1 MGQRTV
7 TTARQRRLGTELRK
21 MRERAGL
28 NAAQASEAMGL
39 SRTRVSNIE
48 TGRLGMSEDRLRT
61 LANIYSCTEE
71 AYIDALV
78 AMAQERLKG
87 WWESYRGTVS
97 SGLLDLAELEHHAVS
112 MRSVQMTHLPG
123 LLQTEGYAKALLSM
137 SVPKPPAVQ
146 LRRWLSFRMRR
157 RDVLDRDDPPP
168 CDFLIHE
175 AALRMEYG
183 DTKVT
188 RGQLDH
194 LLEESERDNVT
205 VRVVP
210 FAAGGFPHGSSSTLM
225 YASGPVPQLDTVQ
238 LDVANGI
245 QFVDSEPQLANYRT
259 VLDWAEEKSLSP
271 GKSRDFIL
279 GCERQP

>member
-21 MRERAGL
+21 MRERADI

-48 TGRLGMSEDRLRT
+48 TGRLGISEDRLRT
-61 LANIYSCTEE
+61 LANIYSCTDD

-78 AMAQERLKG
+78 AMAQERVKG
-87 WWESYRGTVS
+87 WWESYRGGLS
-97 SGLLDLAELEHHAVS
+97 SGLLDLAELEHHAVA
-112 MRSVQMTHLPG
+112 MRSVQMTHMPG
-123 LLQTEGYAKALLSM
+123 LLQTEEYAKALLSM

-188 RGQLDH
+188 RGQLAH
-194 LLEESERDNVT
+194 VLEETERDNVT
-205 VRVVP
+205 VRVIP
-210 FAAGGFPHGSSSTLM
+210 FSAGGFPHGSSSTLL

-238 LDVANGI
+238 MDVANGI
-245 QFVDSEPQLANYRT
+245 GLVDSEPQLANYRT
-259 VLDWAEEKSLSP
+259 VMAWADEKAL
-271 GKSRDFIL
+271 GFKESRDFIL
-279 GCERQP
+279 GVERQL